1 MMEAV
6 ALRSEVVTLT
16 KNVSVWERKLKIAE
30 VSFQKLFIDNSCY
43 TLYFFM
49 SKNITFIIQTC
60 VNET

>member
-1 MMEAV
+1 MEAV

-30 VSFQKLFIDNSCY
+30 VSFQKLFVDNICY
-43 TLYFFM
+43 SLYFLM